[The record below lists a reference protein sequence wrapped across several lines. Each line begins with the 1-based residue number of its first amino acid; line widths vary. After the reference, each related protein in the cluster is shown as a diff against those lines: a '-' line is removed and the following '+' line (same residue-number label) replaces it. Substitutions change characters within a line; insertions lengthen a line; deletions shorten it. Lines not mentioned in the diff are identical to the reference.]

1 MHNLVEFITLAL
13 AGHPEVVKVESE
25 SNEQGALFITIV
37 VHPED
42 VGRIIGR
49 NGRVIQAIR
58 TLVAIIAARENI
70 TALVRVRGEVAEENQ
85 EELLS

>member
-13 AGHPEVVKVESE
+13 ASHPEVVKVESE
-25 SNEQGALFITIV
+25 SNEQGAQFITIV
-37 VHPED
+37 VHPDD

-58 TLVAIIAARENI
+58 TLVAIIAAREDV
-70 TALVRVRGEVAEENQ
+70 TALVRVRGEIADEAQ
-85 EELLS
+85 EELLA